1 VRLWRAEQR
10 VFDLIDPG
18 PLFSRN
24 SPLFPELSGIG
35 TCQDGDVFG
44 RLRGSAFCPFPPFF
58 SDNDTDDEHSIS

>member
-1 VRLWRAEQR
+1 MRSWKGEQR

-18 PLFSRN
+18 RLFSRN

-44 RLRGSAFCPFPPFF
+44 RLEGICVLPFPAVFF
-58 SDNDTDDEHSIS
+58 

>member
-1 VRLWRAEQR
+1 VRWQGGEWRE
-10 VFDLIDPG
+10 FGLIDSDQ
-18 PLFSRN
+18 LFSRN

-44 RLRGSAFCPFPPFF
+44 RLNGSAFCFFPPFF